1 MKSKLLHMV
10 TPPVLLFLP
19 PNCITSL
26 VILAAVPKD
35 SPTYIHL
42 FLKTQLGF
50 IPDEN
55 KDKREEGVQG
65 INLESRK
72 L

>member
-1 MKSKLLHMV
+1 MASL
-10 TPPVLLFLP
+10 PVFLFLT
-19 PNCITSL
+19 PNFITSL

-35 SPTYIHL
+35 SPTYTRL

-50 IPDEN
+50 IPDGN

-65 INLESRK
+65 INLDSRK